1 MSLSD
6 LAGEMTKLPQV
17 LKNVKVA
24 ERCNPLDNEIVATA
38 VTQQEARFE
47 GRGRVLLR
55 ASGTEPLIR
64 VMAEGEDS
72 ALVNDVVDQLV
83 SVVTENLA

>member
-1 MSLSD
+1 M
-6 LAGEMTKLPQV
+6 
-17 LKNVKVA
+17 
-24 ERCNPLDNEIVATA
+24 
-38 VTQQEARFE
+38 
-47 GRGRVLLR
+47 
-55 ASGTEPLIR
+55 IR